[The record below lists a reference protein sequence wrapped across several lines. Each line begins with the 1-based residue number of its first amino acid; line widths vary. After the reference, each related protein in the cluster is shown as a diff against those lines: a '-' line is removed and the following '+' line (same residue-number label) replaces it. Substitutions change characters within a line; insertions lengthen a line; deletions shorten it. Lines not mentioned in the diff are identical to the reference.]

1 MSLIRSNPNV
11 RKKQKEVLF
20 LVFTGKSSDLSAS
33 DFNKLKKDAIK
44 FYKNDIEEEK
54 ILFVDSKIQLFLNKC
69 LELKTSEKIDA
80 FFENLEK
87 EGNNFESAEN
97 SWFIKS
103 KRDIDKFSIKMEEKS
118 DFRSVN
124 IAIEKFAQKVNY
136 LSLKGLLENIKNEYE
151 NYKNR
156 IVGPLNT
163 AKENV
168 KDPEKLEYEISK
180 KLEEVNKF
188 YASMEEKINKIK
200 TEYMSSEGIISKESD
215 SKVVEYKKNLKSIN
229 CYQKV
234 K

>member
-1 MSLIRSNPNV
+1 M
-11 RKKQKEVLF
+11 
-20 LVFTGKSSDLSAS
+20 VFTGKSSDLSAS